1 MLSSASNRVFTF
13 TLQFSSSLKFSPKTR
28 VECRPRRLH
37 RPIMSSASRSSP
49 RDADLNDTGCGGA
62 ITLEEW
68 QGWGCVSPVPAMVN
82 AVIQDLKL
90 LENNTDAQ
98 MVFGGN
104 GGKLQGDFKVQEDK
118 KHRAKYQTLGDS
130 DKKFQFF
137 SARQIACRLLG
148 SRGYLCQKCWL
159 PMEDCMCSQVKPCSL
174 WRDIKFWL
182 YMHPKDF
189 LRQNN
194 TGKLLWQVF
203 GVQAAT
209 LCLYGIS
216 EDEELM
222 WNAFKDAGKD
232 KVWCL
237 YPNQNMVPKT
247 VKDAFTGDSSA
258 DTECAYSLTNG
269 GRPLNFVLID
279 GTWSNSAAMFR
290 RLKEQAKLVWGEE
303 DLPCISLAT
312 GASAM
317 HKLRPQPSWDRTC
330 TAAAA
335 IGVLSELQL
344 LPECSIH
351 GLDKQADAVEDALVV
366 LLEALTTRRLR
377 MGRSITHAALRAHET
392 IGRNLLQAKKECD
405 EDFTHKNYTILTSKC
420 KGPQYPRQG
429 CCKALSEFGCPFVD
443 KINNQSTNCAATMF
457 SYINLYGKYPPGL
470 FSNLCTADKEGV
482 ICESEPPTSDTPFA
496 RPALLLLTSAFLVTL
511 SHLL

>member
-1 MLSSASNRVFTF
+1 MLSCASNRVLTF
-13 TLQFSSSLKFSPKTR
+13 TLQFSPSLKFSPKTR
-28 VECRPRRLH
+28 VEFRPRNLH
-37 RPIMSSASRSSP
+37 RPVMSSASRSSP

-82 AVIQDLKL
+82 AVIQELRL

-148 SRGYLCQKCWL
+148 SRSYLCQKCWL
-159 PMEDCMCSQVKPCSL
+159 PMEDCMCLQVKPCSL
-174 WRDIKFWL
+174 WHGIRFWL

-247 VKDAFTGDSSA
+247 VKDAFTGESSA

-269 GRPLNFVLID
+269 DRPLNFVLID

-377 MGRSITHAALRAHET
+377 MGRSITRKVRHSR
-392 IGRNLLQAKKECD
+392 D
-405 EDFTHKNYTILTSKC
+405 
-420 KGPQYPRQG
+420 
-429 CCKALSEFGCPFVD
+429 
-443 KINNQSTNCAATMF
+443 
-457 SYINLYGKYPPGL
+457 
-470 FSNLCTADKEGV
+470 
-482 ICESEPPTSDTPFA
+482 IC
-496 RPALLLLTSAFLVTL
+496 
-511 SHLL
+511 

>member
-1 MLSSASNRVFTF
+1 MPSSASYSILTF
-13 TLQFSSSLKFSPKTR
+13 TLQFSPSLRFLLKTHIKY
-28 VECRPRRLH
+28 RPRSLNSL
-37 RPIMSSASRSSP
+37 IMSSASRSSP
-49 RDADLNDTGCGGA
+49 RQAESNGTRCGGA

-68 QGWGCVSPVPAMVN
+68 QGWGCVSPVPVMVN
-82 AVIQDLKL
+82 SVIKDLKL
-90 LENNTDAQ
+90 LENNIDAQ

-118 KHRAKYQTLGDS
+118 KHRAKYETLGDS

-159 PMEDCMCSQVKPCSL
+159 PMEDCMCSKVKPCSL
-174 WRDIKFWL
+174 WHGIRFWL

-203 GVQAAT
+203 GVQSAT

-237 YPNQNMVPKT
+237 YPNQNTIPKT
-247 VKDAFTGDSSA
+247 VQDAFNHQSSA
-258 DTECAYSLTNG
+258 DMKCAYSSTNRD
-269 GRPLNFVLID
+269 RPLNFVLID

-290 RLKEQAKLVWGEE
+290 RLKEQAKLVLGEE

-317 HKLRPQPSWDRTC
+317 HKLR
-330 TAAAA
+330 
-335 IGVLSELQL
+335 
-344 LPECSIH
+344 
-351 GLDKQADAVEDALVV
+351 
-366 LLEALTTRRLR
+366 
-377 MGRSITHAALRAHET
+377 
-392 IGRNLLQAKKECD
+392 
-405 EDFTHKNYTILTSKC
+405 
-420 KGPQYPRQG
+420 
-429 CCKALSEFGCPFVD
+429 
-443 KINNQSTNCAATMF
+443 
-457 SYINLYGKYPPGL
+457 
-470 FSNLCTADKEGV
+470 
-482 ICESEPPTSDTPFA
+482 
-496 RPALLLLTSAFLVTL
+496 
-511 SHLL
+511 

>member
-1 MLSSASNRVFTF
+1 MKNPGKTQQKTMLSSNRVL
-13 TLQFSSSLKFSPKTR
+13 TLTLEFSPSLKFSAKTHI
-28 VECRPRRLH
+28 EFRPRSLH
-37 RPIMSSASRSSP
+37 GSIMNSASRSSP
-49 RDADLNDTGCGGA
+49 REAQVNDTACRDS

-68 QGWGCVSPVPAMVN
+68 QGWACVSPVPAMVN
-82 AVIQDLKL
+82 EVIHDLKL
-90 LENNTDAQ
+90 LENNIDAH

-104 GGKLQGDFKVQEDK
+104 GGKLQGDFKIQEDK
-118 KHRAKYQTLGDS
+118 KHRAKYQALGDS

-159 PMEDCMCSQVKPCSL
+159 PMEDCMCSKVKPCSL
-174 WRDIKFWL
+174 WHGIKFWL

-216 EDEELM
+216 EDEEIM
-222 WNAFKDAGKD
+222 WNAFKDAGKG

-237 YPNQNMVPKT
+237 YPNQNIVPKS
-247 VKDAFTGDSSA
+247 VQDAFSCQSSA
-258 DTECAYSLTNG
+258 DLECTHSLTNRY
-269 GRPLNFVLID
+269 RPLNFVLID

-290 RLKEQAKLVWGEE
+290 RLKEQAKLLWGEE
-303 DLPCISLAT
+303 DLPCISLAA

-335 IGVLSELQL
+335 IGVLAELQL
-344 LPECSIH
+344 LPECSSY
-351 GLDKQADAVEDALVV
+351 GLDKQVEAVEDALVV
-366 LLEALTTRRLR
+366 LLEALTARRLR
-377 MGRSITHAALRAHET
+377 MGRSITR
-392 IGRNLLQAKKECD
+392 
-405 EDFTHKNYTILTSKC
+405 
-420 KGPQYPRQG
+420 
-429 CCKALSEFGCPFVD
+429 
-443 KINNQSTNCAATMF
+443 KIRHSR
-457 SYINLYGKYPPGL
+457 
-470 FSNLCTADKEGV
+470 D
-482 ICESEPPTSDTPFA
+482 IC
-496 RPALLLLTSAFLVTL
+496 
-511 SHLL
+511 